1 MNAPDY
7 AEAIIAWRAWLVV
20 GDGEEIRL
28 SSLVHKTVWAPR
40 CELEASCHR
49 RTLSLPRLWRKK
61 PLGHSAPAED
71 CRCGIYGATDVE
83 RAAGYLLA
91 INPARWLPTNPWL
104 EAPYWPLRGSA
115 IGRVSLWGSVVECE
129 HGWRASRAYPERLY
143 LLRRSE
149 EEGSLAPREEVAVG
163 LSAYGVPLQVL
174 ECDMDSPE
182 AVVGALPVGAAL
194 ISTPVPRT

>member
-1 MNAPDY
+1 VNAPDY

-71 CRCGIYGATDVE
+71 CRCGIYGARDVE
-83 RAAGYLLA
+83 RAASYLLA
-91 INPARWLPTNPWL
+91 INPARCLPTNFWL
-104 EAPYWPLRGSA
+104 EPPHWPLLDSA

-129 HGWRASRAYPERLY
+129 HGWRASRAYPECLY
-143 LLRRSE
+143 LLRRNE
-149 EEGSLAPREEVAVG
+149 EEGSLSPREEVAVG
-163 LSAYGVPLQVL
+163 LSVYGVPLEVL
-174 ECDMDSPE
+174 EGDMDTPE
-182 AVVGALPVGAAL
+182 AVVAALRSGAA
-194 ISTPVPRT
+194 IHFSS